1 MSRSKST
8 AEPPAQGEIRST
20 EGLPVV
26 NPHAA
31 GADIGAQQIY
41 VCIPGPDQTQIVR
54 SFGTYTADLHAIADW
69 LVENGIQTIAME
81 STGVYW
87 IPLFEV
93 LEERGLHCCLI
104 SGNLARRL
112 PARHKTDVLDCQW
125 IQTLHSLGLLTA
137 SFRPD
142 ADLIALRSLLRH
154 RAQLIEHRSPHV
166 LHMQKALIHM
176 NVRLDQAVSDPTGDT
191 GLRIIRAIVAGER
204 NPHKL
209 AALRHPQ
216 CKKSEGEIAQALT
229 GTWREEHLFVLKQS
243 LELYDFYTGQIAACD
258 AEIERTYS
266 AIRPDWPDPAPDD
279 QEPLPPNKRGSN
291 SKNLPKDSPVHVRQH
306 LRRITGVDLT
316 AVDGISLDLA
326 QKIIAEIGTDMSR
339 FASVKQFTSW
349 LKLCPNNQIT
359 GGKIIRSS
367 TGKSHNRARQA
378 FLQAAASVARSDC
391 AFGAFYRRL
400 KARVGPAQAQVATA
414 HKIARVVYHMLKY
427 KVEYRQMSAQQYEQ
441 QFRERE
447 IRHLQRKAARL
458 GFALNPISTAEA
470 VS

>member
-1 MSRSKST
+1 MARSQSH
-8 AEPPAQGEIRST
+8 ARSLAQGEIRST
-20 EGLPVV
+20 KGLPVI
-26 NPHAA
+26 NSHAA
-31 GADIGAQQIY
+31 GADIGAQEIY
-41 VCIPGPDQTQIVR
+41 VCIPGPNQTQIVR
-54 SFGTYTADLHAIADW
+54 SFGTYTADLSAIADW
-69 LVENGIQTIAME
+69 LVQNGIQTIAME

-93 LEERGLHCCLI
+93 LEGRGIHCCLI

-125 IQTLHSLGLLTA
+125 IQTLHSLGLLTE

-142 ADLIALRSLLRH
+142 ADLIALRTLLRH
-154 RAQLIEHRSPHV
+154 RAQLVEHRSPHI

-204 NPHKL
+204 DPHKL
-209 AALRHPQ
+209 AALRDYRCH
-216 CKKSEGEIAQALT
+216 KDEDEIAQALT
-229 GTWREEHLFVLKQS
+229 GTWRAEHLFVLKQS
-243 LELYDFYTGQIAACD
+243 LEMYDFYTRQLETCD
-258 AEIERTYS
+258 TEIERTYT
-266 AIRPDWPDPAPDD
+266 AIRPHWPDPAPDD
-279 QEPLPPNKRGSN
+279 QEPLPPNKRGSH
-291 SKNLPKDSPVHVRQH
+291 SKNLPKDSPVQVRRH
-306 LRRITGVDLT
+306 LRRITGIDLS
-316 AVDGISLDLA
+316 AVDGLSLDLA
-326 QKIIAEIGTDMSR
+326 QKIVSESGTDMSK
-339 FASVKQFTSW
+339 FPSEKHFTSW
-349 LKLCPNNQIT
+349 LKLAPNNQIT

-378 FLQAAASVARSDC
+378 FLQAAASVARSNC

-414 HKIARVVYHMLKY
+414 HKIARVVYHLLKN
-427 KVEYRQMSAQQYEQ
+427 KIEYQQISAEEYAQ

-447 IRHLQRKAARL
+447 LRHLQRKAARL
-458 GFALNPISTAEA
+458 GFTLTPAGA

>member
-1 MSRSKST
+1 MARAKSN
-8 AEPPAQGEIRST
+8 PQSLAQGEIRST

-31 GADIGAQQIY
+31 GADIGAEQIY

-54 SFGTYTADLHAIADW
+54 TFGTYTADLHALANW

-93 LEERGLHCCLI
+93 LEQRGLHCCLI
-104 SGNLARRL
+104 SGNVAHRL

-125 IQTLHSLGLLTA
+125 LQTLHSLGLLTE

-142 ADLIALRSLLRH
+142 ADLIALRTLLRH

-176 NVRLDQAVSDPTGDT
+176 NIRLDQAVSDPTGDT
-191 GLRIIRAIVAGER
+191 GLRILRAIVAGER
-204 NPHKL
+204 DPHQL

-216 CKKSEGEIAQALT
+216 CRKSVAEIAQALT
-229 GTWREEHLFVLKQS
+229 GTWREEHLFVLKQA
-243 LELYDFYTGQIAACD
+243 LELYDFYTRQIEACD

-266 AIRPDWPDPAPDD
+266 AVRPDWPDPAPDD
-279 QEPLPPNKRGSN
+279 QDPLPPNKRGSH

-306 LRRITGVDLT
+306 LRRITGIDLT
-316 AVDGISLDLA
+316 AVDGLSLDLA
-326 QKIIAEIGTDMSR
+326 QKIISEIGTDMR
-339 FASVKQFTSW
+339 QFPTEKHFCSW
-349 LKLCPNNQIT
+349 LRLAPNNQIT

-378 FLQAAASVARSDC
+378 FLQAAASVARSNC
-391 AFGAFYRRL
+391 ALGAFYRRL

-414 HKIARVVYHMLKY
+414 HKIARIVYHLLKF
-427 KVEYRQMSAQQYEQ
+427 KVEYQQMSAQEYEE

-458 GFALNPISTAEA
+458 GFTLMPAGA

>member
-1 MSRSKST
+1 MSRAKPTTHSL
-8 AEPPAQGEIRST
+8 AEGEIRPT

-41 VCIPGPDQTQIVR
+41 LCIPGPDQTQIVR
-54 SFGTYTADLHAIADW
+54 SFGTYTADLHAIAHW

-93 LEERGLHCCLI
+93 LEAHGLHCCLI
-104 SGNLARRL
+104 NGNLARRL
-112 PARHKTDVLDCQW
+112 PARHKSDVLDCQW

-176 NVRLDQAVSDPTGDT
+176 NIRLDQAVSDPTGDT

-204 NPHKL
+204 APHKL

-216 CKKSEGEIAQALT
+216 CKKSEAEIARALT
-229 GTWREEHLFVLKQS
+229 GTRREEHLFVLKQS
-243 LELYDFYTGQIAACD
+243 LELYDFYTTQIAACD

-266 AIRPDWPDPAPDD
+266 AIRPDWPDPNPDEH
-279 QEPLPPNKRGSN
+279 EPLPPNKRGSN
-291 SKNLPKDSPVHVRQH
+291 SKNLPKDSPIRVRQH
-306 LRRITGVDLT
+306 LRRITGIDLT
-316 AVDGISLDLA
+316 AVDGLSLDLA
-326 QKIIAEIGTDMSR
+326 QKIISEMGTDMSR
-339 FASVKQFTSW
+339 FPTEKHFCSW
-349 LKLCPNNQIT
+349 LKLAPNNQIT

-378 FLQAAASVARSDC
+378 FLQAAASVARSNC

-414 HKIARVVYHMLKY
+414 HKIARVVYHLLKY
-427 KVEYRQMSAQQYEQ
+427 KVEYRQMSAQEYEQ

-447 IRHLQRKAARL
+447 IRHLHRKAARL
-458 GFALNPISTAEA
+458 GFSLAPITAA
-470 VS
+470 VSVS

>member
-1 MSRSKST
+1 MVRSESNSHSL
-8 AEPPAQGEIRST
+8 AQGEIRST
-20 EGLPVV
+20 EGLPIV

-31 GADIGAQQIY
+31 GADIGAKAIY

-54 SFGTYTADLHAIADW
+54 SCGTYTADLHTLADW
-69 LVENGIQTIAME
+69 LGENGSQTIAME

-93 LEERGLHCCLI
+93 LEQHGLHCCLI
-104 SGNLARRL
+104 SGNVAHRL

-125 IQTLHSLGLLTA
+125 IQTLHSLGLLTE

-154 RAQLIEHRSPHV
+154 RAQLIEHRSPHI

-176 NVRLDQAVSDPTGDT
+176 NIRLDQAVSDPTGDT

-204 NPHKL
+204 DPHRL

-216 CKKSEGEIAQALT
+216 CKKSEAEIAQALT
-229 GTWREEHLFVLKQS
+229 GTWREEHLFVLQQS
-243 LELYDFYTGQIAACD
+243 LELYDFYTRQIAACD
-258 AEIERTYS
+258 AEIERTYA
-266 AIRPDWPDPAPDD
+266 AIRPDWPDPDPGD
-279 QEPLPPNKRGSN
+279 QEPLPANKRGSN
-291 SKNLPKDSPVHVRQH
+291 SKNLPKNAPVHVRRH
-306 LRRITGVDLT
+306 LRRLTGIDLT
-316 AVDGISLDLA
+316 AVDGLSLDLA
-326 QKIIAEIGTDMSR
+326 QKIIGEIGTDMSK
-339 FASVKQFTSW
+339 FPTEKHFCSW
-349 LKLCPNNQIT
+349 LRLAPNNQIT

-378 FLQAAASVARSDC
+378 FLQAAASVARSHC

-414 HKIARVVYHMLKY
+414 HKIARVVYHLLKY
-427 KVEYRQMSAQQYEQ
+427 KVEYQQLSAEEYEQ

-458 GFALNPISTAEA
+458 GFSLTPATAGA

>member
-1 MSRSKST
+1 MARAKSN
-8 AEPPAQGEIRST
+8 PQSLAQGEIRST

-31 GADIGAQQIY
+31 GADIGAEQIY
-41 VCIPGPDQTQIVR
+41 VCIPGPNQTQIVR
-54 SFGTYTADLHAIADW
+54 TFGTYTADLHALANW

-93 LEERGLHCCLI
+93 LEQRGLHCCLI
-104 SGNLARRL
+104 SGNVAHRL

-125 IQTLHSLGLLTA
+125 LQTLHSLGLLTE

-142 ADLIALRSLLRH
+142 ADLIALRTLLRH

-176 NVRLDQAVSDPTGDT
+176 NIRLDQAVSDPTGDT
-191 GLRIIRAIVAGER
+191 GLRILRAIVAGER
-204 NPHKL
+204 DPHQL

-216 CKKSEGEIAQALT
+216 CRKSVAEIAQALT
-229 GTWREEHLFVLKQS
+229 GTWREEHLFVLKQA
-243 LELYDFYTGQIAACD
+243 LELYDFYTRQIEACD

-266 AIRPDWPDPAPDD
+266 AVRPDWPDPAPDD
-279 QEPLPPNKRGSN
+279 QDPLPPNKRGSH

-306 LRRITGVDLT
+306 LRRITGIDLT
-316 AVDGISLDLA
+316 AVDGLSLDLA
-326 QKIIAEIGTDMSR
+326 QKIISEIGTDMGKFPS
-339 FASVKQFTSW
+339 AKHFTSW

-378 FLQAAASVARSDC
+378 FLQAAASVARSNC
-391 AFGAFYRRL
+391 ALGAFYRRL

-414 HKIARVVYHMLKY
+414 HKIARIVYHLLKF
-427 KVEYRQMSAQQYEQ
+427 KVEYQQMSAQEYEE

-458 GFALNPISTAEA
+458 GFTLMPAGA

>member
-1 MSRSKST
+1 MARSPSHARSL
-8 AEPPAQGEIRST
+8 AEGEIRST

-31 GADIGAQQIY
+31 GADIGAEAIF
-41 VCIPGPDQTQIVR
+41 VCLPGPDQTQIVR
-54 SFGTYTADLHAIADW
+54 SFGTYTADLNAIADW
-69 LVENGIQTIAME
+69 LVEHGIQTIAME

-93 LEERGLHCCLI
+93 LEGRGIHCCLI

-125 IQTLHSLGLLTA
+125 IQTLHSLGLLTQ

-142 ADLIALRSLLRH
+142 ADLIALRTLLRH
-154 RAQLIEHRSPHV
+154 RGQLIEHRSPHI

-176 NVRLDQAVSDPTGDT
+176 NIRLDQAVSDPTGDT
-191 GLRIIRAIVAGER
+191 GLRILRAIVAGER
-204 NPHKL
+204 DPRKL
-209 AALRHPQ
+209 AALRHPN
-216 CKKSEGEIAQALT
+216 CKKSEAEIARALT

-243 LELYDFYTGQIAACD
+243 LELYDFYTRQIEACD

-266 AIRPDWPDPAPDD
+266 AIRPTWPDPNPAD
-279 QEPLPPNKRGSN
+279 QEPLPAHKRGSR
-291 SKNLPKDSPVHVRQH
+291 SKNLPRDSAVHVRQH
-306 LRRITGVDLT
+306 LRRLTGIDLT
-316 AVDGISLDLA
+316 AVDGLSLDLA
-326 QKIIAEIGTDMSR
+326 QKIVSEIGTDMSK
-339 FASVKQFTSW
+339 FPTEKHFTSW
-349 LKLCPNNQIT
+349 LKLAPNNQVT

-378 FLQAAASVARSDC
+378 FLQAAASVARSHC

-414 HKIARVVYHMLKY
+414 HKIARVVYHLLKN
-427 KVEYRQMSAQQYEQ
+427 KIEYQQMSAEEYAQ

-447 IRHLQRKAARL
+447 LRHLQRKAARL
-458 GFALNPISTAEA
+458 GFTLTPAGA

>member
-1 MSRSKST
+1 MSRSQS
-8 AEPPAQGEIRST
+8 PDPFAQGEIRST

-31 GADIGAQQIY
+31 GADIGAESIY
-41 VCIPGPDQTQIVR
+41 VCIPGPGQTQIVR

-81 STGVYW
+81 STGIYW

-93 LEERGLHCCLI
+93 LEGGGIHCCLI
-104 SGNLARRL
+104 SGNMARRL

-125 IQTLHSLGLLTA
+125 IQTLHSLGLLTE

-176 NVRLDQAVSDPTGDT
+176 NIRLDQAVSDVTGQT
-191 GLRIIRAIVAGER
+191 GLAIIRAIVAGER
-204 NPHKL
+204 DPHKL
-209 AALRHPQ
+209 AALRNPR
-216 CKKSEGEIAQALT
+216 CKKTEDEIAQALT

-243 LELYDFYTGQIAACD
+243 LEFYDFYTRQIEACD
-258 AEIERTYS
+258 LEIERTYS

-279 QEPLPPNKRGSN
+279 REPLPPNKRGSH
-291 SKNLPKDSPVHVRQH
+291 SKNLPKETPIRVRQH
-306 LRRITGVDLT
+306 LRRLTGVDIT
-316 AVDGISLDLA
+316 AVDGLSLDLA
-326 QKIIAEIGTDMSR
+326 QKIVSEIGTDMSQ
-339 FASVKQFTSW
+339 FPTVKHFTSW
-349 LKLCPNNQIT
+349 LRLCPNNQVT
-359 GGKIIRSS
+359 GGKTIRSS

-378 FLQAAASVARSDC
+378 FLQAAASVACSDC

-414 HKIARVVYHMLKY
+414 HKIARVVYHMLKF
-427 KVEYRQMSAQQYEQ
+427 KVEYLPTSAQEYEQ

-458 GFALNPISTAEA
+458 GFTLSPQPASGA

>member
-1 MSRSKST
+1 MSRKATSHSFD
-8 AEPPAQGEIRST
+8 QGEVRST

-41 VCIPGPDQTQIVR
+41 VCIPGPNQTQIVR
-54 SFGTYTADLHAIADW
+54 SFGTYTADLHAIANW

-93 LEERGLHCCLI
+93 LEQRGIHCCLI

-125 IQTLHSLGLLTA
+125 IQTLHSLGLLSE

-142 ADLIALRSLLRH
+142 ADLIALRTLLRH
-154 RAQLIEHRSPHV
+154 RAGLIEHRSPHV

-176 NVRLDQAVSDPTGDT
+176 NIRLDQAVSDPTGDT

-204 NPHKL
+204 DPHQL
-209 AALRHPQ
+209 AALRHSQ
-216 CKKSEGEIAQALT
+216 CRKSETEIAQALT

-243 LELYDFYTGQIAACD
+243 LEMYDFYTRQIEACD

-279 QEPLPPNKRGSN
+279 QEPLSPNKRGSN
-291 SKNLPKDSPVHVRQH
+291 SKNLPKDAPLHVRRH
-306 LRRITGVDLT
+306 LRRITGIDLT
-316 AVDGISLDLA
+316 AVDGLSLDLA
-326 QKIIAEIGTDMSR
+326 QKIVSEIGTDMS
-339 FASVKQFTSW
+339 QFPTEKHFCSW
-349 LKLCPNNQIT
+349 LKLAPSNQIT

-378 FLQAAASVARSDC
+378 FLQAAASVARSNC

-414 HKIARVVYHMLKY
+414 HKIARVVYHLLRF
-427 KVEYRQMSAQQYEQ
+427 KVEYRQMSAQEYEQ

-458 GFALNPISTAEA
+458 GFNLTPLGA

>member
-1 MSRSKST
+1 MSRKATTRSFD
-8 AEPPAQGEIRST
+8 QGEIRST
-20 EGLPVV
+20 DGLPVV

-54 SFGTYTADLHAIADW
+54 TFGTYTADLHALADW
-69 LVENGIQTIAME
+69 LVENGIQTIALE

-93 LEERGLHCCLI
+93 LEQRGIHCCLI
-104 SGNLARRL
+104 SGNVARRL

-125 IQTLHSLGLLTA
+125 IQTLHSLGLLTE

-166 LHMQKALIHM
+166 LHMEKALIHM
-176 NVRLDQAVSDPTGDT
+176 NIRLDQAVSDPTGDT

-204 NPHKL
+204 DPHKL
-209 AALRHPQ
+209 AALRNSRCQ
-216 CKKSEGEIAQALT
+216 KTEEELAQALT
-229 GTWREEHLFVLKQS
+229 GTWREEHLFVLRQS
-243 LELYDFYTGQIAACD
+243 LELYDFYTRQIQACD
-258 AEIERTYS
+258 AEIERTYTT
-266 AIRPDWPDPAPDD
+266 IRPEWPDPAPDD

-306 LRRITGVDLT
+306 LRRITGLDLT
-316 AVDGISLDLA
+316 AVDGLSLDLV
-326 QKIIAEIGTDMSR
+326 QKIIAEIGTDMSK
-339 FASVKQFTSW
+339 FPTEKQFCSW
-349 LKLCPNNQIT
+349 LKLAPNNQIT
-359 GGKIIRSS
+359 GGKILRSS

-378 FLQAAASVARSDC
+378 FLQAAASVARSHC

-414 HKIARVVYHMLKY
+414 HKIARVVYHLLKH
-427 KVEYRQMSAQQYEQ
+427 KVEYQQMSAEEYEQ

-458 GFALNPISTAEA
+458 GFTLSPQPAAKP

>member
-1 MSRSKST
+1 MARAKSN
-8 AEPPAQGEIRST
+8 PQSLAQGEIRPT
-20 EGLPVV
+20 EGLPVL

-31 GADIGAQQIY
+31 GADIGAEQIY
-41 VCIPGPDQTQIVR
+41 VCIPGPNQTQIVR
-54 SFGTYTADLHAIADW
+54 TFGTYTADLHALADW

-87 IPLFEV
+87 IPLFEA
-93 LEERGLHCCLI
+93 LEDHGIHCCLI
-104 SGNLARRL
+104 SGNVARRL

-125 IQTLHSLGLLTA
+125 IQTLHSLGLLTE

-142 ADLIALRSLLRH
+142 ADLIALRTLLRH
-154 RAQLIEHRSPHV
+154 RAQLVEHRSPHV
-166 LHMQKALIHM
+166 LHMQKALIFM

-204 NPHKL
+204 DPHKL

-216 CKKSEGEIAQALT
+216 CRKSAVEIAQALT
-229 GTWREEHLFVLKQS
+229 GTWRAEHLFVLKQA
-243 LELYDFYTGQIAACD
+243 LELYDFYTRQIQACD

-266 AIRPDWPDPAPDD
+266 AVRPHWPDPAPND

-306 LRRITGVDLT
+306 LRRITGIDIT
-316 AVDGISLDLA
+316 AVDGLSLDLA
-326 QKIIAEIGTDMSR
+326 QKIISEIGTDMSR
-339 FASVKQFTSW
+339 FPTEKHFCSW
-349 LKLCPNNQIT
+349 LKLAPNNQIT

-378 FLQAAASVARSDC
+378 FLQAAASVARSHC
-391 AFGAFYRRL
+391 ALGAFYHRL

-414 HKIARVVYHMLKY
+414 HKIARVVYHLLKF
-427 KVEYRQMSAQQYEQ
+427 KVEYQQMSAQEYEE

-447 IRHLQRKAARL
+447 VRHLQRKAARL
-458 GFALNPISTAEA
+458 GFTLTPAGA

>member
-1 MSRSKST
+1 MSRSKSLARAL
-8 AEPPAQGEIRST
+8 AEGEIRST

-31 GADIGAQQIY
+31 GADIGAEAIY
-41 VCIPGPDQTQIVR
+41 ICIPGPDQTQIVR
-54 SFGTYTADLHAIADW
+54 SFGTYTPDLHAIADW

-93 LEERGLHCCLI
+93 LEKRGIHCCLI

-125 IQTLHSLGLLTA
+125 IQTLHSLGLLTE
-137 SFRPD
+137 SFRPE
-142 ADLIALRSLLRH
+142 ANLIPLRSLLRH
-154 RAQLIEHRSPHV
+154 RAQLIEHRSPHI

-176 NVRLDQAVSDPTGDT
+176 NIRLDQAVSDPTGDT

-204 NPHKL
+204 APHKL
-209 AALRHPQ
+209 AALRDLR
-216 CKKSEGEIAQALT
+216 CKKSEAEIAKALT
-229 GTWREEHLFVLKQS
+229 GTWREEHLFVLRQS
-243 LELYDFYTGQIAACD
+243 LELYDFYTRQIAACD

-266 AIRPDWPDPAPDD
+266 AIRPDWPDPAPEDTA
-279 QEPLPPNKRGSN
+279 PLPPNKRGSN

-306 LRRITGVDLT
+306 LRRITGIDLT
-316 AVDGISLDLA
+316 AVDGLSLDLA
-326 QKIIAEIGTDMSR
+326 QKIISEIGTDLSQ
-339 FASVKQFTSW
+339 FPTVKHFTSW

-359 GGKIIRSS
+359 GGKIFRSS

-378 FLQAAASVARSDC
+378 FLQAAASVARSNC

-400 KARVGPAQAQVATA
+400 KARVGPAQAQMATA
-414 HKIARVVYHMLKY
+414 HKIARVVYHLLKY
-427 KVEYRQMSAQQYEQ
+427 KVEYCQMSAQEYEQ
-441 QFRERE
+441 QFRKRE
-447 IRHLQRKAARL
+447 IRYLQRKAARL
-458 GFALNPISTAEA
+458 GLTLSPQPASAA